1 MVIIRICNMIS
12 KKMRIKMNNKSR
24 IKPELEY
31 SKIKEIK
38 LIKKNL
44 NRLNILIIIKDMKK
58 LLILIGIP
66 QINSELNYILQ
77 TKKGDGTIEVQGI
90 LKLNMLDF
98 SNIK

>member
-1 MVIIRICNMIS
+1 MIS

-66 QINSELNYILQ
+66 
-77 TKKGDGTIEVQGI
+77 
-90 LKLNMLDF
+90 
-98 SNIK
+98 